1 MNGIRK
7 VNNTTEN
14 IHGYVNDKPL
24 NNPFGLRADVS
35 GSPENNYHN
44 NNPSVSYGQNGR
56 LGGQQ
61 MDFYQWGGN
70 SNDNFNVGGG
80 TFSSDKNN
88 DTNSF
93 NTLNNANHQFSTYSN
108 DNHQTYNIPHMM
120 NGTVV
125 QTGMGGMNS
134 GTFTQGN
141 NMLNFGNNTSQLVM
155 GIVSNTVKET
165 TGLNSEKISQ
175 LQLWFPQT
183 IASLRSHFAVSHE
196 YVLKKIFLIICPFI
210 MFFTQNKKSFSYN
223 NHTSISSNTSD
234 GGACLPTLFSDL
246 YIPLMGFITYVLAD
260 GVINGVFSQF
270 NPQILGSTATFS
282 IVLLITEIILFQ
294 LVAYIF
300 SARVLSTLDLIST
313 LGYKYTSI
321 VLCDFVL
328 LSTGGIKTHL
338 FWGLFIYFSISSSL
352 LVYMMLKVIST
363 QSFSNQFSMIQ
374 QSGLTIVIFISS
386 LVQIPLC
393 WILLPS
399 I

>member
-7 VNNTTEN
+7 VNNTSEN
-14 IHGYVNDKPL
+14 MYNYGIDKPL
-24 NNPFGLRADVS
+24 NNPFGARANVS
-35 GSPENNYHN
+35 GSPENNYY
-44 NNPSVSYGQNGR
+44 NNPPVNYGQNGQ

-61 MDFYQWGGN
+61 MDFYHWE
-70 SNDNFNVGGG
+70 SN
-80 TFSSDKNN
+80 SSDDLKVRGGSFLFNN
-88 DTNSF
+88 NEGVDSNL
-93 NTLNNANHQFSTYSN
+93 LNAAASASSQYPAYN
-108 DNHQTYNIPHMM
+108 DGYQTYGSSGMM
-120 NGTVV
+120 GGA
-125 QTGMGGMNS
+125 GMGGMS
-134 GTFTQGN
+134 GCSIPGN
-141 NMLNFGNNTSQLVM
+141 NMLNFGNSTSQLVM

-196 YVLKKIFLIICPFI
+196 YVLKKILLIICPFI
-210 MFFTQNKKSFSYN
+210 TFFTQNKRKSFSYDG
-223 NHTSISSNTSD
+223 HTSISSNAND
-234 GGACLPTLFSDL
+234 GGMCLPALFSDL

-282 IVLLITEIILFQ
+282 IVLLVAEIILFQ
-294 LVAYIF
+294 MVAYIF
-300 SARVLSTLDLIST
+300 AARVLSTLDLIST

-328 LSTGGIKTHL
+328 LSTGGVKNHL
-338 FWGLFIYFSISSSL
+338 FWGLFIYFSVSSSL

-363 QSFSNQFSMIQ
+363 QSFNNQFSVIQ
-374 QSGLTIVIFISS
+374 QSGLTVVIIISS

-393 WILLPS
+393 WVLLPS